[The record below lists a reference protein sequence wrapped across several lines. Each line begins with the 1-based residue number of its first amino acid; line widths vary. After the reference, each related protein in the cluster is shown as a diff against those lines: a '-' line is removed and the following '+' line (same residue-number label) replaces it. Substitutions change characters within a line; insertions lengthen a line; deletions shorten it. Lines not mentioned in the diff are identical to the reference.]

1 MPPVRISREITKLK
15 DDPEI
20 KIRSF
25 NADYSEIIAQIPGP
39 SDSPYE
45 NGRFNL
51 EIKITEE
58 YPFEPPKIKFLTRI
72 WHPNISSVTGYI
84 CLDILKKDKWSPA
97 LSLHSVLISIQSLLN
112 EPIPEDPQD
121 GVAGLQYI
129 DNHDEFVKT
138 AKEWVGLYAN
148 SNI

>member
-129 DNHDEFVKT
+129 DNNEEFVKT
-138 AKEWVGLYAN
+138 AKEWVNLYA
-148 SNI
+148 S